1 MKDHVKTV
9 PEHPE
14 LVQLMSEF
22 DRVDITEAD
31 QSLEKV
37 FKMKLDWNA
46 ALNTV
51 KRLMKNSSKDFHE
64 GGRRHLLLYSAR
76 YMDFMIHL
84 RIDSGENIQGWIVS
98 REKRADQTAFEGAER
113 EQMMSLGRIFYYYI
127 WMTTAGRRCIF

>member
-1 MKDHVKTV
+1 MKKNVRTV

-22 DRVDITEAD
+22 DRIDITEAD
-31 QSLEKV
+31 DNIALI
-37 FKMKLDWNA
+37 FNMKLDWNA

-51 KRLMKNSSKDFHE
+51 KLLTKSKWKDFHE

-84 RIDSGENIQGWIVS
+84 RVDSGKKVQGWLVS
-98 REKRADQTAFEGAER
+98 REKRADNTEFEGAER
-113 EQMMSLGRIFYYYI
+113 EQMASLGKIFYYYMWRI
-127 WMTTAGRRCIF
+127 IAGRTCI